1 MVQNINAYHQ
11 DKITVLA
18 LEFCRGP
25 WQWRS
30 MANGS
35 FGKPKKVCDDSEVA
49 KFWRGFNIFPAR
61 KYLRGECTQQGKH
74 LEVGV
79 TSFSRGICC
88 PTAEYEIYIYM
99 NICCLWYIS
108 SCFIHLWRRELLS
121 YPRECGLSFWPL
133 GAWFSFRFGVSLG
146 PPRAIILWRSVS
158 QDFYGINQSINQHL
172 GSIGFLGYKSI
183 IIIESPRV

>member
-1 MVQNINAYHQ
+1 MHTTKTKSRCWLLSFAEAPGSGDRWQM
-11 DKITVLA
+11 DR
-18 LEFCRGP
+18 LENPKRFVMTLRWP
-25 WQWRS
+25 
-30 MANGS
+30 S
-35 FGKPKKVCDDSEVA
+35 FEEVSIY
-49 KFWRGFNIFPAR
+49 FRRENIFVGSVHNKENILKLEWR
-61 KYLRGECTQQGKH
+61 VLVGESVAQQQNMK
-74 LEVGV
+74 
-79 TSFSRGICC
+79 
-88 PTAEYEIYIYM
+88 YIYM